1 MPMSIR
7 GVFSITAGLI
17 AGLIAAGVLWGCRAE
32 ETPAVQTACAPS
44 DAEVQA
50 WIETPTLP
58 DNPAGTDPACFFELA
73 WQELFAVTQREKGV
87 PRFTA
92 WPPDRVLF
100 PEAGS
105 PPPWKAAPAGMI
117 FRQLRKGLGI
127 RNGHVDADIVTEAA
141 ALTPLTDQRGRWA
154 HYSVVVNQNQYEY
167 IRCCDLYQ
175 GACFNDMAGLGEQHP
190 GTSLIDRPDT
200 SIELKMAWRVL
211 ETCDLPD
218 SPAPCVPEDASRYL
232 TVMGEVDPYSTQVPG
247 RKVKLGLVGM
257 HIVQKTSRYKD
268 SIWATFEHVDN
279 APDCS
284 QKADPPPSGWSFF
297 NPDCQDPD
305 KIGRCEANA
314 YCAPCPIQVP
324 ADVAATFNA
333 DPKNT
338 WKIPAGNVI
347 TCVPADATIEFNK
360 PVEMADGTEQ
370 WINLFDPECTRPTI
384 PTQVCRSEPIALAA
398 PLNEQ
403 VRRVLARL
411 GGDTAVLANY
421 ELAGTIW
428 YDSGGASPVLQPA
441 AETALS
447 NTTMETYLQSLN
459 EGCVTC
465 HSLGVKPA
473 PETKEGMLFNSTL
486 ADRSMVFQQMRQFGG
501 KCDSTK
507 QAASCKAWSAG
518 CPGG

>member
-7 GVFSITAGLI
+7 GVVSIA
-17 AGLIAAGVLWGCRAE
+17 AGLIAASVLWGCRAE
-32 ETPAVQTACAPS
+32 ETPAVQDACTAS
-44 DAEVQA
+44 DAEIQA
-50 WIETPTLP
+50 WIKTPTLP
-58 DNPAGTDPACFFELA
+58 DNPAGTDPACFFDLA

-87 PRFTA
+87 PRFTT

-154 HYSVVVNQNQYEY
+154 HYSVVVNQNEYEY

-175 GACFNDMAGLGEQHP
+175 GACFNEMAGLGEQHP
-190 GTSLIDRPDT
+190 GTSLIDRPDA

-218 SPAPCVPEDASRYL
+218 SPVPCVPEDASRYL

-247 RKVKLGLVGM
+247 RQVKLGLVGM
-257 HIVQKTSRYKD
+257 H
-268 SIWATFEHVDN
+268 FEHVDN
-279 APDCS
+279 APDCA
-284 QKADPPPSGWSFF
+284 QKTAPPPSGWSFF

-305 KIGRCEANA
+305 KSGRCEENA
-314 YCAPCPIQVP
+314 YCAPCPVQVP

-333 DPKNT
+333 DSKNT
-338 WKIPAGNVI
+338 WKIPHDNVI
-347 TCVPADATIEFNK
+347 TCVPGDATIEFNK
-360 PVEMADGTEQ
+360 PVEMADGTEY
-370 WINLFDPECTRPTI
+370 WINLYDPECTRPSI

-403 VRRVLARL
+403 VRRVLAGL

-421 ELAGTIW
+421 ELAGALW
-428 YDSGGASPVLQPA
+428 YDTGGANSVLQPA
-441 AETALS
+441 TETALS
-447 NTTMETYLQSLN
+447 NTTMETYLQSLPQ
-459 EGCVTC
+459 GCVTC
-465 HSLGVKPA
+465 HSLGVEAA

-486 ADRSMVFQQMRQFGG
+486 ADRSMVFQQMLQFGG

-507 QAASCKAWSAG
+507 QAASCKAWSEG